1 MSEFAD
7 VEIFMISIDS
17 LLLELLA
24 HEYHNF
30 DLGGQTLVLATQFE
44 RFVGALDKV
53 NGKFKLVYFE
63 QLYELYQ
70 EESMLSYLF
79 SFFLLYIKKSKYGKD
94 VKVFESPFDS
104 EWIKFL
110 SDVTPS
116 FMVNF

>member
-17 LLLELLA
+17 LFLELLA
-24 HEYHNF
+24 HDYHNF
-30 DLGGQTLVLATQFE
+30 DLNGQTLVLATQFD

-63 QLYELYQ
+63 EFYALYQ
-70 EESMLSYLF
+70 NESLLSYLF

-94 VKVFESPFDS
+94 VKVFTSPFD
-104 EWIKFL
+104 ENWIKFL

-116 FMVNF
+116 FMV